1 MKRKYQGMFSVC
13 LLLAVV
19 LLVGLYYHSGLWQ
32 RVYSG
37 VGSVPAPLADGWM
50 PSADQIKTM
59 QRLSDNLQALA
70 APAGGDAESTALT
83 IFGQHTKPS
92 WRRGQ
97 GDDAMQSGTD
107 HALSMTL
114 LAGPVRYCI
123 LGGAFVAEGARLK
136 DGCDIL
142 KIENKRVLISRG
154 TKKEWLYLEEKP
166 LATDRKNASNPLPGK
181 GSS

>member
-19 LLVGLYYHSGLWQ
+19 LLAGLYGYSGIW
-32 RVYSG
+32 RRAYSG

-50 PSADQIKTM
+50 PSPDQIKTM

-70 APAGGDAESTALT
+70 APAGWDAESSALT
-83 IFGQHTKPS
+83 IFGQHTKSS

-97 GDDAMQSGTD
+97 GGDAMQSGTD
-107 HALSMTL
+107 HELSMTL

-123 LGGAFVAEGARLK
+123 VGGAFVAEGARLK

-142 KIENKRVLISRG
+142 KIENKRVLIARG
-154 TKKEWLYLEEKP
+154 TQKEWLYLAEKP
-166 LATDRKNASNPLPGK
+166 LATDRENASNPVPKK